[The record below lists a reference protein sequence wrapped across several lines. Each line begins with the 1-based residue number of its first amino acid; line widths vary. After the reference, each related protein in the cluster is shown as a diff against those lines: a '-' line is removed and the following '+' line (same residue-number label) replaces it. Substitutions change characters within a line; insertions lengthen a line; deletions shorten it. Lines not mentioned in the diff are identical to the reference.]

1 MKYFFYIAFL
11 PFIIMIMMFKLIGR
25 LFIQFLVV
33 LGFAIGDWR

>member
-11 PFIIMIMMFKLIGR
+11 PFIIVIMMFKLIGR
-25 LFIQFLVV
+25 LFIKFHVV

>member
-11 PFIIMIMMFKLIGR
+11 PFIVMIMMFRLMKS

>member
-11 PFIIMIMMFKLIGR
+11 PFKTMIMMFKLIGR
-25 LFIQFLVV
+25 LFIQFFVV